1 MQNSTSSK
9 IKNIQALRGV
19 AVLLVVFFHMVT
31 IEKKYGGTN
40 ALLPDYFQFGMFGV
54 DLFFVIS
61 GFVMVTVTRGKFQQS
76 RQAFTFLYHRISRI
90 YPLYWF
96 YSLLVLVAFLLQP
109 SFVNSSQFGQVN
121 ILASFLILPQK
132 HLPLLMVGWTLVHEM
147 YFYLIFFLLLFFP
160 EKQLVKCI
168 GLWTAIIVFLQL
180 YITPDSS
187 PALRLI
193 SHPLTIEFIG
203 GCLLAICTRQ
213 KKNTFSAPFFLL
225 SALFLFVASILSYIL
240 YWQTTGHVEPLGW
253 WRILIM
259 GIPAILII
267 FCLVRAEHKNFVLP
281 GPLCRIGD
289 ASYSIYLSHVLTL
302 SLIGRIWAEFS
313 SDSTADN
320 WFALPFMLLS
330 VVAVGYI
337 SYVTVERPMIAASRK
352 IA

>member
-1 MQNSTSSK
+1 MQNPISSR

-40 ALLPDYFQFGMFGV
+40 TLLPDYFQFGMFGV

-61 GFVMVTVTRGKFQQS
+61 GFVMVTVTRGKFQQP
-76 RQAFTFLYHRISRI
+76 RQAVTFLYHRISRI

-96 YSLLVLVAFLLQP
+96 YSLLVLAVFLLQP
-109 SFVNSSQFGQVN
+109 SFVNSSQSGQVN

-147 YFYLIFFLLLFFP
+147 YFYLVFFLLLFLP
-160 EKQLVKCI
+160 EKHLVKGI
-168 GLWTAIIVFLQL
+168 GLWTAIILFLQL
-180 YITPDSS
+180 YITPDTS

-193 SHPLTIEFIG
+193 SHPLTIEFVG
-203 GCLLAICTRQ
+203 GCLLALFISR
-213 KKNTFSAPFFLL
+213 KKSTLSAPFFLL
-225 SALFLFVASILSYIL
+225 SARFIFAASIFSYIL
-240 YWQTTGHVEPLGW
+240 YWQTTGQVEPAGW

-259 GIPAILII
+259 GIPAIIII
-267 FCLVRAEHKNFVLP
+267 FCLVRAEQRNVVLP
-281 GPLCRIGD
+281 GPLCKIGD

-313 SDSTADN
+313 SDSTVDN
-320 WFALPFMLLS
+320 WLVLPFMLLS
-330 VVAVGYI
+330 VVAVGTV
-337 SYVTVERPMIAASRK
+337 SYSLVERRMIAVSRK